1 MMMKQPDNALL
12 QAFADGQL
20 DAAEH
25 TELAQWLATHP
36 EAAAQVAQWQA
47 QSAAMHTAYDPVLD
61 EPVPAHLLAAARNAA
76 SASNGSRWGMAAAI
90 GWLAIG
96 LFGGFIAGRNT
107 DTTPATMAHMPLAR
121 QAAIAHA
128 VYAPEVRHPVEV
140 GADQRDHL
148 LGWLSKRLGHP
159 IVAPA
164 LEPLGYQLVGG
175 RLLSGESGPG
185 ALLMYEDASGE
196 RLTLFVSADTGDSA
210 TAFRF
215 AEHDKVKVFYWVDAG
230 YGYALSGTLPRER
243 LLTVA
248 TSVYRA
254 LNP

>member
-1 MMMKQPDNALL
+1 MKQPDNTLL
-12 QAFADGQL
+12 HAFADGQL
-20 DAAEH
+20 EAAEH
-25 TELAQWLATHP
+25 TNVAQWLATHP
-36 EAAAQVAQWQA
+36 ETAAEVAGWQA
-47 QSAAMHTAYDPVLD
+47 QSAAMHGAYDPTLD
-61 EPVPAHLLAAARNAA
+61 EPVPARLLTAARGGAP
-76 SASNGSRWGMAAAI
+76 ASNGSRWGMAAAI

-96 LFGGFIAGRNT
+96 LVGGFIAGRNT
-107 DTTPATMAHMPLAR
+107 DTAPTTAAQIPLAR
-121 QAAIAHA
+121 QAAVAHA

-196 RLTLFVSADTGDSA
+196 RLTLFVSADTDENA

-215 AEHDKVKVFYWVDAG
+215 AEHDKVNVFYWVDAG

>member
-1 MMMKQPDNALL
+1 MMMKQPDTALL
-12 QAFADGQL
+12 HAFADGQL
-20 DAAEH
+20 DAPEH
-25 TELAQWLATHP
+25 TDVAKWLATHP
-36 EAAAQVAQWQA
+36 EAAAEVAGWKA
-47 QSAAMHTAYDPVLD
+47 QSAAMHDAYDATLD
-61 EPVPAHLLAAARNAA
+61 EAVPARLLAATRNGAPA
-76 SASNGSRWGMAAAI
+76 SAGSRWSMAAAI

-96 LFGGFIAGRNT
+96 LVGGFMAGRNT
-107 DTTPATMAHMPLAR
+107 DSTPTAQLPLPLAR

-164 LEPLGYQLVGG
+164 LEALGYQLVGG

-196 RLTLFVSADTGDSA
+196 RLTLFVSADTDDSA

-215 AEHDKVKVFYWVDAG
+215 AEHDKVNVFYWVDAG

-243 LLTVA
+243 LLAVA
-248 TSVYRA
+248 TAVYRA

>member
-1 MMMKQPDNALL
+1 MKQPDNTLL
-12 QAFADGQL
+12 HAFADGQL
-20 DAAEH
+20 DATEHAEM
-25 TELAQWLATHP
+25 AQWLATHP
-36 EAAAQVAQWQA
+36 EAAAQVAEWQS
-47 QSAAMHTAYDPVLD
+47 QSAAMHAAYDPVLD
-61 EPVPAHLLAAARNAA
+61 EPVPAHLLATARSGAT
-76 SASNGSRWGMAAAI
+76 GSRWGMAAAI

-107 DTTPATMAHMPLAR
+107 DTASMTMAQLPLAR

-185 ALLMYEDASGE
+185 ALLMYEDGSGE
-196 RLTLFVSADTGDSA
+196 RLTLFVSADTDENA

-215 AEHDKVKVFYWVDAG
+215 AEHDKVNVFYWVDAG

>member
-1 MMMKQPDNALL
+1 MMMKQPDSALL
-12 QAFADGQL
+12 HAFADGQL
-20 DAAEH
+20 EAAEH
-25 TELAQWLATHP
+25 TDVAQWLTTHP
-36 EAAAQVAQWQA
+36 EAAAEVAAWQA
-47 QSAAMHTAYDPVLD
+47 QSAAMHAAYDPMLD
-61 EPVPAHLLAAARNAA
+61 DAVPPHLLAAAHGGRAA
-76 SASNGSRWGMAAAI
+76 AAGSRWGMAAAI

-96 LFGGFIAGRNT
+96 LVGGFIAGRNT
-107 DTTPATMAHMPLAR
+107 DTAPTTTAQIPLAR
-121 QAAIAHA
+121 QAAVAHA

-164 LEPLGYQLVGG
+164 LEALGYQLVGG
-175 RLLSGESGPG
+175 RLLSGPAGPG

-196 RLTLFVSADTGDSA
+196 RLTLFVGADTDESA

-215 AEHDKVKVFYWVDAG
+215 AEHDKVNVFYWVDAG
-230 YGYALSGTLPRER
+230 YGYALSGTLPREQ

-248 TSVYRA
+248 TAVYRA